1 MSISGQ
7 PESTPQLGLFSW
19 DDGGDFYNHTQLSY
33 NWYTIDSKLIKKT
46 WGTAGDEAVEVRFV
60 APTVGTTVITARGD
74 TDTTER
80 FNVTAGGSLNWGPGG
95 SVSPATDL
103 SLYRFGSG
111 TLSTDGKFRINSG
124 TVQLGDSSTFLA
136 GSSGT
141 ISSNNI
147 ISLSNT
153 SGTSLLF
160 TNTPQTYP
168 NMAIN
173 SNGSVSWGAGT
184 SNSYDI
190 AMYRSGPGTLSIT
203 GNLAV
208 NGSKMG
214 FFGSASSQS
223 TGWSTGPSNVSTGT
237 KTYDATNVSI
247 NELAH
252 TLGNVIDALRSYG
265 ILGA

>member
-7 PESTPQLGLFSW
+7 AELTPHLGLFSW
-19 DDGGDFYNHTQLSY
+19 DDGGDFYDHTQLSY
-33 NWYTIDSKLIKKT
+33 NWYTIDNNLIKKT
-46 WGTAGDEAVEVRFV
+46 WGTAGDEAVQVKFV
-60 APTVGTTVITARGD
+60 AATVGTTVITARGN

-95 SVSPATDL
+95 SANTDL

-111 TLSTDGKFRINSG
+111 TLSTDGKFRVNSG
-124 TVQLGDSSTFLA
+124 TVQLGDSSTFFA

-141 ISSNNI
+141 ISSNNV
-147 ISLSNT
+147 ISLTNT

-160 TNTPQTYP
+160 TNSPQTYP

-173 SNGSVSWGAGT
+173 SNGSVTWGAGT
-184 SNSYDI
+184 SNSYDVS
-190 AMYRSGPGTLSIT
+190 MYRSGPGTLSVT
-203 GNLAV
+203 GNLIV
-208 NGSKMG
+208 NGSKLG

-223 TGWSTGPSNVSTGT
+223 TGWSTGPSNVAAGT
-237 KTYDATNVSI
+237 KTYDATSVSI
-247 NELAH
+247 SELAH
-252 TLGNVIDALRSYG
+252 TLGNVINALRSYG